1 MVGRFSLRLVI
12 FGGLAAL
19 FAPALL
25 AAQIPARLKRCL
37 PYPTLA
43 EEVSQT
49 ISQNREE
56 PDAAARSVVVDSVK
70 LVGGASLPHDVRRK
84 LVASVPHA
92 GGFSPDWL
100 REVEEVG
107 ARGALQDAG
116 YFKASV
122 EAAAQTRS
130 TDSAS
135 QHVAISLRIEE
146 GARYRLRSVQFR
158 SSSESTSLLFSFETL
173 RQQIP
178 VPDGAF
184 FDVSKIR
191 VGADSL
197 ARLHRTLGYIDTTV
211 EPQMEIDD
219 QAGTIALVFV
229 LDAQTRYR
237 IGKVQVWGPN
247 SASERLLQ
255 AQWNVG
261 EIFNAQQLDTFFEQN
276 KPLIPSDASR
286 DDVEVVR
293 NAKEGTVELR
303 FDFRVCPPSQAPSP

>member
-1 MVGRFSLRLVI
+1 MVGRISLRLVI

-56 PDAAARSVVVDSVK
+56 PGAAARSVVVDSVK
-70 LVGGASLPHDVRRK
+70 LVGGASLPDDVRRK

-158 SSSESTSLLFSFETL
+158 SISESTSLLFSFERSGSRYQCLMEPSLTFPKSGL
-173 RQQIP
+173 APILWRGCIERSGTSIP
-178 VPDGAF
+178 L
-184 FDVSKIR
+184 SSRRWRLTTK
-191 VGADSL
+191 L
-197 ARLHRTLGYIDTTV
+197 A
-211 EPQMEIDD
+211 P
-219 QAGTIALVFV
+219 
-229 LDAQTRYR
+229 
-237 IGKVQVWGPN
+237 
-247 SASERLLQ
+247 
-255 AQWNVG
+255 
-261 EIFNAQQLDTFFEQN
+261 
-276 KPLIPSDASR
+276 
-286 DDVEVVR
+286 
-293 NAKEGTVELR
+293 
-303 FDFRVCPPSQAPSP
+303 